1 MSDSPRNVRTRKE
14 TPARELTDEELRRS
28 SIVDLR
34 CLDLCHGML
43 ERVNGVCAAKVGPSA
58 NMY

>member
-1 MSDSPRNVRTRKE
+1 MSDSPRTVRTLKE
-14 TPARELTDEELRRS
+14 LPARELSEEELRHS

-43 ERVNGVCAAKVGPSA
+43 ERVNGVCAAKVGA
-58 NMY
+58 HVNAY